1 MMAHLCILTADET
14 WMPVAPLSWLPELFM
29 KTTLPLLRRPTG
41 MREWR
46 ERLLFLL
53 LITPNMLLLAAFT
66 FWPMIYNAY
75 LSVISWNFLS
85 PVRRFVGLRN
95 YETVLTSDIFRI
107 VLINTAVFTIVSVA
121 VTMALGLGLALLLN
135 QPLRWRNGA
144 RAVLFTPTVLS
155 GAAIAII
162 WIYMFDPRFGPLAQI
177 INWFGSLAQLL
188 PARFSESGLVEW
200 LAGVRSPQWLSDP
213 NWAMSAL
220 IIVYVWKNLGYAVVI
235 YLAGLQTIDR
245 TLYEAARIDGAGA
258 WAQFWHVTLPGL
270 SPIMFFLLVTSVL
283 ACFQAFDIIRVMTDG
298 GPVNATNMLVYHLYE
313 RGFIQS
319 QAGPAG
325 VVAMVMFVLMLI
337 LTVLQ
342 LRFIERR
349 VHYG

>member
-1 MMAHLCILTADET
+1 MSALQVSRAR
-14 WMPVAPLSWLPELFM
+14 VSA
-29 KTTLPLLRRPTG
+29 RV
-41 MREWR
+41 WR

-53 LITPNMLLLAAFT
+53 LIGPNMLLLAAFT

-75 LSVISWNFLS
+75 LSTISWNFLS
-85 PVRRFVGLRN
+85 PIRRFVGLRN
-95 YETVLTSDIFRI
+95 YETVLTNEIFRT
-107 VLINTAVFTIVSVA
+107 VLINTAVFTVVSVA
-121 VTMALGLGLALLLN
+121 ATMALGLGLALLLN
-135 QPLRWRNGA
+135 QPLRWRDGA

-155 GAAIAII
+155 GAAIAIV
-162 WIYMFDPRFGPLAQI
+162 WIYIFDPRFGLLAQI
-177 INWFGSLAQLL
+177 LGWFGILS
-188 PARFSESGLVEW
+188 PNW
-200 LAGVRSPQWLSDP
+200 LADP
-213 NWAMSAL
+213 NWAMTAL
-220 IIVYVWKNLGYAVVI
+220 LIVYIWKNTGYAVVI

-245 TLYEAARIDGAGA
+245 TLYEAVRIDGAGP
-258 WAQFWHVTLPGL
+258 WGQFWHVTLPGL
-270 SPIMFFLLVTSVL
+270 SPIIFFLLVTSVL

-325 VVAMVMFVLMLI
+325 VVAMVMFALMLI

-349 VHYG
+349 VHYS

>member
-1 MMAHLCILTADET
+1 MSAFS
-14 WMPVAPLSWLPELFM
+14 VS
-29 KTTLPLLRRPTG
+29 RPRAG
-41 MREWR
+41 AREWR

-53 LITPNMLLLAAFT
+53 LIGPNVLLLAAFT

-75 LSVISWNFLS
+75 LSTISWNFLS
-85 PVRRFVGLRN
+85 PIRRFVGLRN
-95 YETVLTSDIFRI
+95 YETVLSSEIFRI
-107 VLINTAVFTIVSVA
+107 VLINTAVFTVVSVA
-121 VTMALGLGLALLLN
+121 ATMILGLGLALLLN
-135 QPLRWRNGA
+135 QPLRWRDGA

-162 WIYMFDPRFGPLAQI
+162 WIYIFDPRFGLLAQI
-177 INWFGSLAQLL
+177 LGWFGILS
-188 PARFSESGLVEW
+188 PNW
-200 LAGVRSPQWLSDP
+200 LADP
-213 NWAMSAL
+213 NWAMAAL
-220 IIVYVWKNLGYAVVI
+220 LIVYIWKNTGYAVVI

-245 TLYEAARIDGAGA
+245 TLYEAARIDGAGP
-258 WAQFWHVTLPGL
+258 WGQFWHVTLPGL
-270 SPIMFFLLVTSVL
+270 SPIIFFLLVTSIL

-337 LTVLQ
+337 LTLLQ
-342 LRFIERR
+342 LRFLERR
-349 VHYG
+349 VHYS